1 MPTERPSAAR
11 LTVPFAAEPTQ
22 LSRGAGVIEGYAS
35 VFRRPDDGRD
45 IVLPGAFRRT
55 LAHRR
60 AQDVKL
66 LWQHDPKEPIG
77 VIEELK
83 EDARGLY
90 VRARLIPELARAREA
105 LALIAAGAL
114 DGLSI
119 GYRAV
124 KARPDPESGLRLI
137 SEIDLWE
144 ISLVTFPMQPAARI
158 RALKACRPHQA
169 LRRFEAF
176 LREAGGFSRT
186 EAKAIARH
194 GLPALGRRDVARPL
208 TRHKEWNAVRR
219 ALLAL
224 IDSLRTMERTE
235 R

>member
-1 MPTERPSAAR
+1 MPSQSPSAAR
-11 LTVPFAAEPTQ
+11 LTVPFAAEPE
-22 LSRGAGVIEGYAS
+22 RAAGVIEGYAS

-55 LAHRR
+55 LAQR
-60 AQDVKL
+60 APKDIKL

-77 VIEELK
+77 VIEALR
-83 EDARGLY
+83 EDERGLY
-90 VRARLIPELARAREA
+90 VRARLIPALARAREA

-124 KARPDPESGLRLI
+124 KARSDPETGLRLL

-158 RALKACRPHQA
+158 RALKAGRPHQA

-194 GLPALGRRDVARPL
+194 GLPALGRRDVAHSHSKPQDWR
-208 TRHKEWNAVRR
+208 AVRR

-224 IDSLRTMERTE
+224 ADSLTSMERTKE
-235 R
+235 

>member
-1 MPTERPSAAR
+1 STESAAAAR
-11 LTVPFAAEPTQ
+11 LTVPFATTSPDA
-22 LSRGAGVIEGYAS
+22 AGIIEGYAS

-55 LAHRR
+55 LARR
-60 AQDVKL
+60 GPRAVKL

-90 VRARLIPELARAREA
+90 VRARLLPELERAREA
-105 LALIAAGAL
+105 LALIRAGAL

-119 GYRAV
+119 GYRTV
-124 KARPDPESGLRLI
+124 KSRPDPETGLRLI
-137 SEIDLWE
+137 SEVDLWE
-144 ISLVTFPMQPAARI
+144 VSLVTFPMQPAARI
-158 RALKACRPHQA
+158 RALKAWRPHQA

-176 LREAGGFSRT
+176 LREAGGFSRS
-186 EAKAIARH
+186 EAKAIANH
-194 GLPALGRRDVARPL
+194 GLAALGGRDAARS
-208 TRHKEWNAVRR
+208 RAGQGEWDALRQ

-224 IDSLRTMERTE
+224 LDSLAAMERTKE
-235 R
+235 